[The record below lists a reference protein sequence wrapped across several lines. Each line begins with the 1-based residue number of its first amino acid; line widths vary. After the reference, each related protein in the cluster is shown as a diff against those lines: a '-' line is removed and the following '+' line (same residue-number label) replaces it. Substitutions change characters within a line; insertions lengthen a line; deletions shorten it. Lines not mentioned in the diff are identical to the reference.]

1 MMGELKMFRWG
12 ETSGPRFVAA
22 LALAGL
28 AAGAELNPA
37 HAQFVCRDDVT
48 GNGLGATATGTNS
61 TACGANAVASG
72 ASSSAFGNA
81 VGLRRRRQLLVDVN
95 LQNFGMCY
103 AN

>member
-1 MMGELKMFRWG
+1 MGELKMVRWG
-12 ETSGPRFVAA
+12 KPSVTCFVVV
-22 LALAGL
+22 AGL
-28 AAGAELNPA
+28 AVGAELNPA

-48 GNGLGATATGTNS
+48 GNGQGATAIGTNS

-81 VGLRRRRQLLVDVN
+81 VGIRRRRQLLVDVN